1 MVRTRSQLQN
11 LSKEE
16 LSEELISVE
25 DISSKPSD
33 LTSHFHDF
41 LRWCEILNSE
51 LTVSKNCNSLLAERI
66 VQLGRNAVSNAQ
78 YHHCESLDIN
88 PVPVFIGDDVLK
100 NDVCRALSLTG
111 HEVKPDDLQACQK
124 KDTVIVKFKCRKQ
137 KCSILINRKNL

>member
-16 LSEELISVE
+16 LIEELISVE

-33 LTSHFHDF
+33 LRSHFHDF

-78 YHHCESLDIN
+78 YHRCESLDIY

-124 KDTVIVKFKCRKQ
+124 KGHCN
-137 KCSILINRKNL
+137 S